1 MLSEKFSLLGKIS
14 LQYKPKSLDEGLYYK
29 RIFLVNQI
37 FSSKVYACQHTLWR
51 ILQIF
56 SMSVYQ
62 NTILQL
68 NHPRTLHI
76 NESNKIIFPQ
86 TSTFTSTKNIQNKEN
101 AIRKSK
107 LLLQK
112 EQFKAHH
119 HTCMIL
125 KRRSWTNI
133 PVPLSLNVD
142 TNSTNFAPSTTLPQ
156 TITKSNKQ
164 QTIQLRTQTCHL
176 Y

>member
-1 MLSEKFSLLGKIS
+1 MIDDLNIITNYIKDILGLKEN
-14 LQYKPKSLDEGLYYK
+14 KPL
-29 RIFLVNQI
+29 
-37 FSSKVYACQHTLWR
+37 H
-51 ILQIF
+51 
-56 SMSVYQ
+56 Q
-62 NTILQL
+62 NTILQP
-68 NHPRTLHI
+68 NHTRILYV
-76 NESNKIIFPQ
+76 NESNEIIFPQ
-86 TSTFTSTKNIQNKEN
+86 TSTFAGTKNIQNKEN
-101 AIRKSK
+101 VIRKSK

-112 EQFKAHH
+112 EQFKACCY
-119 HTCMIL
+119 TCMIL